1 MSHLDNYNY
10 HRDSRTWDVPSAFEV
25 LESGPA
31 TTKVELCESALESLI
46 EDLGLLPEGHSG
58 ILTVQSKFEVC
69 GQCQGSGTM
78 VDPRVDAGGLSQED
92 FDEDPEFRE
101 DYFSGRYDM
110 RCNQCKGQRVVPAL
124 IFPKAIQEFLE
135 SWERDSWDDAAE
147 SAAERAM
154 GA

>member
-10 HRDSRTWDVPSAFEV
+10 HRDSRTWDVASAFEV
-25 LESGPA
+25 LESGPDS
-31 TTKVELCESALESLI
+31 TKVQLCESLLECLV
-46 EDLGLLPEGHSG
+46 EDEVLPADHEGV
-58 ILTVQSKFEVC
+58 LTVPSKFEVC
-69 GQCQGSGTM
+69 HQCAGSGNM
-78 VDPRVDAGGLSQED
+78 VNPRVDAGGLSQED

-110 RCNQCKGQRVVPAL
+110 RCNQCKGQRVTPAL
-124 IFPKAIQEFLE
+124 IFPEAVQKAVEDF
-135 SWERDSWDDAAE
+135 ERDAWDHAAE

>member
-10 HRDSRTWDVPSAFEV
+10 HRDSRTWDVGSAFEV
-25 LESGPA
+25 LESGPDS
-31 TTKVELCESALESLI
+31 TKVQLCESLLECLVDA
-46 EDLGLLPEGHSG
+46 EVLPDAHDGV
-58 ILTVQSKFEVC
+58 LTVPSKFEVC
-69 GQCQGSGTM
+69 HQCAGSGTM
-78 VDPRVDAGGLSQED
+78 VNPAIDAGGLSQED

-124 IFPKAIQEFLE
+124 IFPKAIQKAVEDF
-135 SWERDSWDDAAE
+135 ERDAWDHAAE

>member
-1 MSHLDNYNY
+1 MSHLDNFNY
-10 HRDSRTWDVPSAFEV
+10 HRDSRTWDVPSAYTVTET
-25 LESGPA
+25 GPA
-31 TTKVELCESALESLI
+31 TTKVELCEGLLESLI
-46 EDLGLLPEGHSG
+46 DAETLPEDHSG
-58 ILTVQSKFEVC
+58 ELTVQTKFEVC
-69 GQCQGSGTM
+69 GQCEGSGTM

-110 RCNQCKGQRVVPAL
+110 TCNQCKGQRVTPAL
-124 IFPKAIQEFLE
+124 IFPKAIQEAVEDF
-135 SWERDSWDDAAE
+135 ERDSWDDAAE